1 MSRFKLIILLL
12 ISILLSDDCTDFSAC
27 NYNPNAQSDDGS
39 CYYPIECPDNSLECD
54 INNCSVPNGFEW
66 NQSTKILFLFVDY
79 AYRYNSNFPLLDYED
94 WIGAFKSYD
103 ETKNGL
109 CEAISDN
116 CPDINL
122 DGLLTEN
129 VEVCIGSKYWNGENN
144 TEIPLMA
151 YQSNNHLTNGYL
163 ESGDSPYFKLFDST
177 TDSLYLMTPFKDGQ
191 PYELSYN
198 GSSSIEIILI
208 DSLISQCPFYNNFDS
223 DQDSLP
229 DTCDA
234 CPNDPNN
241 DVDNDNI
248 CFPTDS
254 CPYDNQNDIDGDGI
268 CSCTFDNLL
277 DCQDVIDNDP
287 LVNSFDICP
296 LDANNDIDGDGICG
310 DIDDCPND
318 PYNLDQDQDGICD
331 DIDECVG
338 IYDDCGLCNG
348 NNISKDCNE
357 DCFGEAFIDYCGAC
371 VGGNTLFEAG
381 FLDLGCGCGYSE
393 PLAYCYD
400 SDNDGLGN
408 LETETYYCPQDT
420 CYQGCG
426 DLVLPSNEWI
436 LNCSDNCPN
445 DSDNDIDGDGICG
458 NLDDYPNCTENYEDC
473 TGQCGG
479 QIIIDNCDECGGNN
493 YDQCDFDSDGIINI
507 NDSCPTDS
515 NNDIDGDGIC
525 GDIDICPYDSQNDI
539 DGDGICGDIDNC
551 PNDHNNDIDG
561 DGICGDIDE
570 YPDCYFNYYDCF
582 GDCGGQE
589 TLDDC
594 GVCGGTGN
602 CDCPDYESGIEPD
615 CNGICG
621 GIDIVDNCGICGGNN
636 IDKDC
641 AGECFGIAII
651 DECGECS
658 GGTSNH
664 VANSDQDCNGDCFG
678 QAIIDDCGICSNGA
692 TDHVANSD
700 QDCNGD
706 CFGSL
711 ILDECGICGGN
722 GIAEDECDCNGNIF
736 DCTQTC
742 GGEAIIDDCDIC
754 SNGNSGH
761 QFNSDIDCN
770 GVCFGDGIDN
780 DNDNI
785 CDGIDD
791 CIGEYDVCDICNGDG
806 TWCLSTDIYFG
817 NLTENHLEIM
827 YDSPLDIGG
836 FQFSIY
842 GLHIINAFGGAS
854 EDSHF
859 NTANNNDTVLS
870 FSLTGNSIS
879 SGSGL
884 LIMLS
889 INYINSEVC
898 LDNVTLSDNDGDE
911 INSNLGNCIQI
922 PCYDSDMDTICDQA
936 DDCFGIVDECGECNG
951 DGINE
956 GECNCSGNILDC
968 EGVCGGNAII
978 DDCGICSN
986 GETDHDA
993 NSDQDCNGDCFGEAF
1008 IDYCGDCVGGNT
1020 PYEEG
1025 FLDLGCSC
1033 DNPGPMQYCYDSD
1046 GDGLGN
1052 PGTETYYCTEES
1064 DSNDYEAFPENWTLN
1079 CNDICIDDI
1088 DNDAD
1093 SDGICE
1099 SDEIFGCDD
1108 LTACNYNNLSTENDG
1123 SCIYFEFSNL
1133 YPENNDLFFIN
1144 NDNIDESIVFEWQIP
1159 NSECDYD
1166 GNYRLYIFDEDFN
1179 PIFFSNSNNNSVNIS
1194 YEDLQIEDSI
1204 INYYNWNVEAIN
1216 EDFISDYSQF
1226 IIDAEFLENNFD
1238 IIPDN
1243 FFISDTYPNPFN
1255 PQTSFNYGIPY
1266 SAVVDINIYNSIG
1279 QNVYKSN
1286 QKYHQ
1291 PGIYSFVWNPSGLTS
1306 GIYYIQLKTKDII
1319 INKKTTYIK

>member
-12 ISILLSDDCTDFSAC
+12 TSILLPDDCTDFSAC

-54 INNCSVPNGFEW
+54 VSNCSVPNGFEW

-177 TDSLYLMTPFKDGQ
+177 TDSLYLMTPFKDGE
-191 PYELSYN
+191 PYEFSYN

-208 DSLISQCPFYNNFDS
+208 DSLISQCPFYNNLDS

-241 DVDNDNI
+241 DIDNDNI
-248 CFPTDS
+248 CFPTDL

-296 LDANNDIDGDGICG
+296 LDTNNDIDGDGICG
-310 DIDDCPND
+310 DIDHCPND

-331 DIDECVG
+331 DIDECIG
-338 IYDDCGLCNG
+338 TYDDCGICNG
-348 NNISKDCNE
+348 NNINKDCNE
-357 DCFGEAFIDYCGAC
+357 DCFGEAYIDYCGAC
-371 VGGNTLFEAG
+371 VGGNTLFEEG

-408 LETETYYCPQDT
+408 LETETYYCLQDT

-426 DLVLPSNEWI
+426 DSVLPSNEWI

-445 DSDNDIDGDGICG
+445 DAYNDID
-458 NLDDYPNCTENYEDC
+458 E
-473 TGQCGG
+473 
-479 QIIIDNCDECGGNN
+479 
-493 YDQCDFDSDGIINI
+493 
-507 NDSCPTDS
+507 
-515 NNDIDGDGIC
+515 DGIC
-525 GDIDICPYDSQNDI
+525 GDID
-539 DGDGICGDIDNC
+539 G
-551 PNDHNNDIDG
+551 
-561 DGICGDIDE
+561 
-570 YPDCYFNYYDCF
+570 YPDCYFNFYDCF
-582 GDCGGQE
+582 GECGGE
-589 TLDDC
+589 ALIDDC
-594 GVCGGTGN
+594 GICGGTGN
-602 CDCPDYESGIEPD
+602 CQCPDYEYGIIPD

-621 GIDIVDNCGICGGNN
+621 GSAVIDDCGICNGGN

-641 AGECFGIAII
+641 TGECFGLAAL
-651 DECGECS
+651 DDCGVCS

-664 VANSDQDCNGDCFG
+664 VANSDQDCHGDCFG
-678 QAIIDDCGICSNGA
+678 EALIDDCGICSDGN
-692 TDHVANSD
+692 TD
-700 QDCNGD
+700 
-706 CFGSL
+706 
-711 ILDECGICGGN
+711 
-722 GIAEDECDCNGNIF
+722 
-736 DCTQTC
+736 
-742 GGEAIIDDCDIC
+742 
-754 SNGNSGH
+754 H

-770 GVCFGDGIDN
+770 GNCFGNGIDI

-785 CDGIDD
+785 CDEIDE
-791 CIGEYDVCDICNGDG
+791 CIGEYDPCGICNGDG

-827 YDSPLDIGG
+827 YDSPLNIGG

-854 EDSHF
+854 ADSHF
-859 NTANNNDTVLS
+859 NTANNDDTVLS

-879 SGSGL
+879 AGSGL

-889 INYINSEVC
+889 INYINSEIC
-898 LDNVTLSDNDGDE
+898 LDNVTLSDDDGDE
-911 INSNLGNCIQI
+911 ISNNLGNCIQI

-956 GECNCSGNILDC
+956 GECNCNGNILDC
-968 EGVCGGNAII
+968 EGICGGNAII

-986 GETDHDA
+986 GETGHVA

-1033 DNPGPMQYCYDSD
+1033 HNPAPMQYCYDSD
-1046 GDGLGN
+1046 GDGFGN
-1052 PGTETYYCTEES
+1052 PGTETYYCANES
-1064 DSNDYEAFPENWTLN
+1064 DSNDYEIFPENWTLN

-1093 SDGICE
+1093 GDGICE
-1099 SDEIFGCDD
+1099 SDEIFGCNDIV
-1108 LTACNYNNLSTENDG
+1108 ACNYNNLSTENDG
-1123 SCIYFEFSNL
+1123 SCIYFEFTNL

-1144 NDNIDESIVFEWQIP
+1144 NDNIDENIVFEWQSP
-1159 NSECDYD
+1159 HSECDYD
-1166 GNYRLYIFDEDFN
+1166 GSYRLYIFDENFN
-1179 PIFFSNSNNNSVNIS
+1179 PIFFSNSNNNSVSIS

-1204 INYYNWNVEAIN
+1204 INYYNWNVEAID

-1291 PGIYSFVWNPSGLTS
+1291 PGIYSFIWNPSDLTS
-1306 GIYYIQLKTKDII
+1306 GVYYIQLKTKDII